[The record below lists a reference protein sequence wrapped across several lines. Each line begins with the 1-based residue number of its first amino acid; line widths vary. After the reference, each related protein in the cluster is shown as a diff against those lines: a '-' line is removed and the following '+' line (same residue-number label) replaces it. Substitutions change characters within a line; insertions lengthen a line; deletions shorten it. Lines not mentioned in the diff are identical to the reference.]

1 VSNRIDEGRD
11 ILLYLDNKRRYLVKV
26 KKGENFHT
34 HKGFV
39 ELGSLIGKN
48 FGTRIKSSSNVPF
61 IALKPTLADYIQKI
75 ARRTQII
82 YPKDM
87 ALLLLYAD
95 IGPGSKV
102 VEAGTGSG
110 ALTTLLSSYVR
121 PDGKIYS
128 YEIKANFIEV
138 AEKNLKRAGV
148 SELVTLKK
156 ADITQGIEES
166 EVNAVV
172 LDLATPWL
180 VIPHAHRA
188 LVGGG
193 VLASFSPTIEQV
205 LKTVEAL
212 KNNNFAVIE
221 TFECIVRRFQV
232 EMGRTRPETLMI
244 GHTGYITFGRATVA

>member
-1 VSNRIDEGRD
+1 VNNRIDDGKD
-11 ILLYLDNKRRYLVKV
+11 ILLYLDNKRRYLIKV
-26 KKGENFHT
+26 KKGESFHT

-39 ELGSLIGKN
+39 ELGSLIGKS
-48 FGTRIKSSSNVPF
+48 FGTRINSSMNAQF
-61 IALKPTLADYIQKI
+61 TALKPTLADYVQKI
-75 ARRTQII
+75 SRLTQIM

-110 ALTTLLSSYVR
+110 ALTTLLASYVK

-128 YEIKANFIEV
+128 YEAKPQLIDL
-138 AEKNLKRAGV
+138 AERNLKRVGV
-148 SELVTLKK
+148 SELVTLKT

-180 VIPHAHRA
+180 VIPHAHCA

-193 VLASFSPTIEQV
+193 ILASFSPTVEQV

-212 KNNNFAVIE
+212 RGNNFTAVE

-232 EMGRTRPETLMI
+232 EPGRTRPETLMI
-244 GHTGYITFGRATVA
+244 GHTGYMTFGRSTVT

>member
-1 VSNRIDEGRD
+1 VSNRIDEGKD

-26 KKGENFHT
+26 KEGENFHT

-48 FGTRIKSSSNVPF
+48 FGTRINSSSNVQF

-110 ALTTLLSSYVR
+110 ALTTLLASYVR

-128 YEIKANFIEV
+128 YENKANFIEV

-148 SELVTLKK
+148 SELVTIKK
-156 ADITQGIEES
+156 ADITHGIEES

-212 KNNNFAVIE
+212 KSNNFAVIE